1 MHGEVCGSGY
11 GIDGKED
18 GDQDEEGV
26 TADWADE
33 ILKELPHFVEVEL
46 VTAKENFFFIFLFS
60 CRLRQRFNIDLNLSL
75 WIIECLN
82 NHESFVPKFSYK
94 TWD

>member
-1 MHGEVCGSGY
+1 MILSRDIWSPVHREVGSSGY

-33 ILKELPHFVEVEL
+33 ILKELPHFVQL
-46 VTAKENFFFIFLFS
+46 VTV
-60 CRLRQRFNIDLNLSL
+60 RLYL
-75 WIIECLN
+75 
-82 NHESFVPKFSYK
+82 
-94 TWD
+94 